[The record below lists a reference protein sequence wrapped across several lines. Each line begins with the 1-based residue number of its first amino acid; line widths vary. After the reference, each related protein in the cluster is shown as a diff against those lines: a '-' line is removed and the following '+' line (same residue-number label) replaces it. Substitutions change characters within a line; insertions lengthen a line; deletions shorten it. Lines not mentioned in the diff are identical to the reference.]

1 MRIITIGALKGGV
14 GKTNFTFNLAG
25 YLSIKENKKILLIDL
40 DPQGNLTQC
49 VQIDIFEPLS
59 INMFLNQEKNI
70 KELVLKTE
78 INNLDIIPTNI
89 GMSSLEVKLFNEIS
103 RETKLIKYINKNKKF
118 LLEKYDYILIDTN
131 PSLNITNINAY
142 AVADSI
148 ILVSDN
154 SIHSLRA
161 LDIVGNMWEQISLD
175 LEIDNNIKAI
185 ILNNFDT
192 YSISKDFINEI
203 KQSNLKTITIPQEI
217 RKKQVFKASEITGI
231 PVVKTLKKDEN
242 PYFKIVDELKQK
254 GVI

>member
-1 MRIITIGALKGGV
+1 MD
-14 GKTNFTFNLAG
+14 
-25 YLSIKENKKILLIDL
+25 IL
-40 DPQGNLTQC
+40 
-49 VQIDIFEPLS
+49 EPLAM
-59 INMFLNQEKNI
+59 NMFLNQEKNI
-70 KELVLKTE
+70 KELILKTE

-103 RETKLIKYINKNKKF
+103 REIKLIKYINKNKNF
-118 LLEKYDYILIDTN
+118 LLNKYDYILIDTN

-148 ILVSDN
+148 VLVSDN
-154 SIHSLRA
+154 SVHSLRA
-161 LDIVGNMWEQISLD
+161 LNIVGNMWEQISLD

-203 KQSNLKTITIPQEI
+203 EQSNLKTITIPQEI

-231 PVVKTLKKDEN
+231 PS
-242 PYFKIVDELKQK
+242 Y
-254 GVI
+254 

>member
-1 MRIITIGALKGGV
+1 MKIITIAALKGGV

-49 VQIDIFEPLS
+49 VQLDIFEPLAM
-59 INMFLNQEKNI
+59 NMFINQEKNI
-70 KELVLKTE
+70 KELILKTE

-103 RETKLIKYINKNKKF
+103 RETKLMKYINKNKDY
-118 LLEKYDYILIDTN
+118 LSNKYDYILIDTN

-154 SIHSLRA
+154 SVHSLRA
-161 LDIVGNMWEQISLD
+161 LDIVGDMWEQISLD

-192 YSISKDFINEI
+192 FSISKDFINEI
-203 KQSNLKTITIPQEI
+203 KESNLKTIIILQEI
-217 RKKQVFKASEITGI
+217 RKKQVFKASEITGV
-231 PVVKTLKKDEN
+231 PVIKTLKKDEN
-242 PYFKIVDELKQK
+242 PYFNIVDELEQK
-254 GVI
+254 GIL

>member
-1 MRIITIGALKGGV
+1 MKIITIAALKGGV

-49 VQIDIFEPLS
+49 LQLDIFEPLAM
-59 INMFLNQEKNI
+59 NMFINQEKNI
-70 KELVLKTE
+70 KELILKTE

-103 RETKLIKYINKNKKF
+103 RETKLMKYINKNKDY
-118 LLEKYDYILIDTN
+118 LSNKYDYILIDTN

-154 SIHSLRA
+154 SVHSLRA
-161 LDIVGNMWEQISLD
+161 LDIVGDM
-175 LEIDNNIKAI
+175 
-185 ILNNFDT
+185 
-192 YSISKDFINEI
+192 
-203 KQSNLKTITIPQEI
+203 
-217 RKKQVFKASEITGI
+217 
-231 PVVKTLKKDEN
+231 
-242 PYFKIVDELKQK
+242 
-254 GVI
+254 

>member
-1 MRIITIGALKGGV
+1 MKIITIGALKGGV

-49 VQIDIFEPLS
+49 VQLDIFEPLAM
-59 INMFLNQEKNI
+59 NMFINQEKNI
-70 KELVLKTE
+70 KELILKTE

-103 RETKLIKYINKNKKF
+103 RETKLMKYINKNKDY
-118 LLEKYDYILIDTN
+118 LSNKYDYILIDTN

-154 SIHSLRA
+154 SVHSLRA
-161 LDIVGNMWEQISLD
+161 LDIVGDMWEQISLD

-192 YSISKDFINEI
+192 FSISKDFINEI
-203 KQSNLKTITIPQEI
+203 KESNLKTIIILQEI
-217 RKKQVFKASEITGI
+217 RKKQVFKASEITGV
-231 PVVKTLKKDEN
+231 PVIKTLKKDEN
-242 PYFKIVDELKQK
+242 PYFNIVDELEQK
-254 GVI
+254 GIL

>member
-1 MRIITIGALKGGV
+1 MKIITVGALKGGV

-49 VQIDIFEPLS
+49 LQLDVFESLAM
-59 INMFLNQEKNI
+59 NMFINQGKNI
-70 KELVLKTE
+70 KELILKTE
-78 INNLDIIPTNI
+78 INNLDIVPTNI

-103 RETKLIKYINKNKKF
+103 RETKLMKYINKNKDY
-118 LLEKYDYILIDTN
+118 LSNKYDYILIDTN

-154 SIHSLRA
+154 SVHSLRA

-175 LEIDNNIKAI
+175 LEIDNNIKAV

-192 YSISKDFINEI
+192 FSISKDFIKEI
-203 KQSNLKTITIPQEI
+203 KESNLKTITIPQEI

-231 PVVKTLKKDEN
+231 PVIKILKKDEN
-242 PYFKIVDELKQK
+242 PYFNIVDELEQK
-254 GVI
+254 GVL

>member
-1 MRIITIGALKGGV
+1 MKIITIAALKGGV

-49 VQIDIFEPLS
+49 LQLDIFEPLAM
-59 INMFLNQEKNI
+59 NMFINQEKNI
-70 KELVLKTE
+70 KELILKTE

-103 RETKLIKYINKNKKF
+103 RETKLMKYINKNKDY
-118 LLEKYDYILIDTN
+118 LSNKYDYILIDTN

-154 SIHSLRA
+154 SVHSLRA
-161 LDIVGNMWEQISLD
+161 LDIVGDMWEQISLD
-175 LEIDNNIKAI
+175 LEIDNNIKAV

-192 YSISKDFINEI
+192 FSISKDFINEI
-203 KQSNLKTITIPQEI
+203 KESNLKTIIILQEI
-217 RKKQVFKASEITGI
+217 RKKQVFKASEITGT
-231 PVVKTLKKDEN
+231 PVIKTLKKEEN
-242 PYFKIVDELKQK
+242 PYFNIVIELQQK
-254 GVI
+254 GVL

>member
-1 MRIITIGALKGGV
+1 MKIITIGALKGGV

-49 VQIDIFEPLS
+49 LQLDIFEPLAM
-59 INMFLNQEKNI
+59 NMFINQEKNI
-70 KELVLKTE
+70 KELILKTE

-103 RETKLIKYINKNKKF
+103 RETKFMKYINKNKDY
-118 LLEKYDYILIDTN
+118 LSNKYDYILIDTN

-154 SIHSLRA
+154 SVHSLRA
-161 LDIVGNMWEQISLD
+161 LEIVGNMWEQISLD
-175 LEIDNNIKAI
+175 LEIDNNIKAV

-192 YSISKDFINEI
+192 FSISKDFINEI
-203 KQSNLKTITIPQEI
+203 KESNLKTIIILQEI

-231 PVVKTLKKDEN
+231 PVIKTLKKEEN
-242 PYFKIVDELKQK
+242 PYFNIVDQLKQK
-254 GVI
+254 GVL

>member
-1 MRIITIGALKGGV
+1 MKIITIGALKGGV

-49 VQIDIFEPLS
+49 VQLDIFEPLAM
-59 INMFLNQEKNI
+59 NMFINQEKNI
-70 KELVLKTE
+70 KELILKTE

-103 RETKLIKYINKNKKF
+103 RETKLMKYINKNKDY
-118 LLEKYDYILIDTN
+118 LSNKYDYILIDTN

-154 SIHSLRA
+154 SVHSLRA
-161 LDIVGNMWEQISLD
+161 LDIVGDMWEQISLD

-192 YSISKDFINEI
+192 FSISKDFINEI
-203 KQSNLKTITIPQEI
+203 KESNLKTIIILQEI
-217 RKKQVFKASEITGI
+217 RKKQVFKASEITGA
-231 PVVKTLKKDEN
+231 PVIKTLKKDEN
-242 PYFKIVDELKQK
+242 PYFNIVDELEQK
-254 GVI
+254 GIL